1 MNNFFKKHPVLVFYV
16 VTFLFT
22 PIFSLINVYVFPS
35 AHIDGIIF
43 PQFVP
48 GIVALILIRLTEGNI
63 GIKKLLLKFKVSRE
77 IIIWLIITI
86 IIPIAMVGI
95 SYLLLSII
103 SNGYISKITL
113 SEASLPLLMGTLI
126 CSIGEEIG
134 WRGYMLHKLRSIYS
148 PFTSSVILGVF
159 WGIWHFKFQ
168 YGFIGF
174 SLFILIVIELSILF
188 TWLSTKTNGNLII
201 ATIFHTLFNFTTTVL
216 LSTSIGIT
224 MFVVEVIVFGIFCI
238 IVLLVSGWG
247 LENNKLYS
255 ST

>member
-1 MNNFFKKHPVLVFYV
+1 MKNFFRKHSILVFYV

-35 AHIDGIIF
+35 AHIDGVIF

-48 GIVALILIRLTEGNI
+48 GIVAIILIRLTEGNI
-63 GIKKLLLKFKVSRE
+63 GIRKLLLKFKVSRE
-77 IIIWLIITI
+77 IMIWLIITI
-86 IIPIAMVGI
+86 VIPIAMVGI
-95 SYLLLSII
+95 SYLLLSVIDY
-103 SNGYISKITL
+103 GYIKKITL
-113 SEASLPLLMGTLI
+113 SEASLPLLIGTLI

-134 WRGYMLHKLRSIYS
+134 WRGYMLPKLQSIHS
-148 PFTSSVILGVF
+148 PFISSVILGLF

-168 YGFIGF
+168 YGLIGF
-174 SLFILIVIELSILF
+174 LLFILIVIELSILF

-201 ATIFHTLFNFTTTVL
+201 ATIFHAIFNFTTTIL
-216 LSTSIGIT
+216 LSTTIGIK
-224 MFVVEVIVFGIFCI
+224 MFAVEVIVFGIFCI